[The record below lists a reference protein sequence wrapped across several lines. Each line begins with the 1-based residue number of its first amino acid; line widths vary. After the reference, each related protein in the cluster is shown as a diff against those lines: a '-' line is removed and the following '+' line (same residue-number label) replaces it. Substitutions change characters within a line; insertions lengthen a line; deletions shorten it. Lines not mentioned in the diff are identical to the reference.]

1 MMLVHNGLRRPALEI
16 MAAAMAGLT
25 ALAFTSA
32 HAAEKVRVGVLQFG
46 TAQWEMDVIKTN
58 KLAEAEGLD
67 MEIVGL
73 GLMLTHAI
81 ALENKAVEIVMTDY
95 VWVSEQRA
103 NGADFT
109 FVPHSKAS
117 GGVIARPDRGINTLA
132 DLKGKSLGIIGGPAE
147 DKWLLLRAYT
157 KKELGFDIGEATKV
171 KFVGAPPLLNET
183 VEKGDLDAVMNFWH
197 YNARLRAKG
206 YKDLVSIPQMLST
219 LGVQYQPPILGWVF
233 SDKWA
238 AENPEI
244 VTGFLRASLAAKKML
259 LNSDAE
265 WERLRGKMRAEDDD
279 ALFVALRDAYREG
292 IATSYGAHEVK
303 AAEQVFAVIAR
314 ESGENKSLA
323 PGTFWTGFNF

>member
-1 MMLVHNGLRRPALEI
+1 MMSVRNSLRRPALGI
-16 MAAAMAGLT
+16 MAAAIAGLM
-25 ALAFTSA
+25 ALASTSA
-32 HAAEKVRVGVLQFG
+32 LAAEKVRVGVLQFG
-46 TAQWEMDVIKTN
+46 TGQWEMDVIKTN

-73 GLMLTHAI
+73 GSKLTHAI

-95 VWVSEQRA
+95 LWVSEQRA
-103 NGADFT
+103 NGADYT
-109 FVPHSKAS
+109 FVPHSKVA

-132 DLKGKSLGIIGGPAE
+132 DLKGKILGVIGGPAE
-147 DKWLLLRAYT
+147 DNWLFLRAYV
-157 KKELGFDIGEATKV
+157 KKELGFDIGDATEV
-171 KFVGAPPLLNET
+171 KFVGSPPLLNET

-197 YNARLRAKG
+197 YNARLRSKG
-206 YKDLVSIPQMLST
+206 YKDLVSIPQMLSS
-219 LGVQYQPPILGWVF
+219 LGVEYQPPILGWVF

-244 VTGFLRASLAAKKML
+244 ITGFLRASLAAKRIL

-292 IATSYGAHEVK
+292 IATSYGAREVA
-303 AAEQVFAVIAR
+303 AAEQVFGVITR
-314 ESGENKSLA
+314 ESGESKSLA
-323 PGTFWTGFNF
+323 PGTFWTGFSF